1 MILSKLLGEDKAAI
15 LAENP
20 VAFVKAFDKEPWPY
34 QADILRDALARDEAG
49 KFRHRVAVISLP
61 RQNGKSQLSAWAALW
76 RFYTQPNQEIITVA
90 NDIEQG
96 RVILNDA
103 RRIIRNSAILYDLL
117 DSQGVSSGLSRTEI
131 RLKNGNRWQ
140 VKSAESVSSRGLRPS
155 IICYD
160 ELGWAQDRDLFDTLS
175 AGQAAQDNPLII
187 VTSTVGP
194 IQAGILWELFELA
207 RAGDSTVKLIYHQD
221 NLSPRITDEYLE
233 RERALLPPAI
243 YAREHENRWGAGSDA
258 FCTLADWE
266 KAIET
271 GSPLRTHDIGPC
283 AAFLDLGWVHDETAL
298 AVGRKIDG
306 KAAILAL
313 ETWQGSQS
321 RPVDFADVEAR
332 IRELA
337 ENLNIRRLTIESPQ
351 GIGMAQRLD
360 IPRLAV
366 EILHP
371 TAISNR
377 ENWGALYKAMKA
389 GDVNLPNDAKL
400 RRQLLTLTIESK
412 ATGWRVV
419 DEPSV
424 HNDRAV
430 AIAGA
435 VNMLSKSTYQ
445 PLPSQ
450 PTRPSK
456 WLTDDSATVRGWR
469 KF

>member
-1 MILSKLLGEDKAAI
+1 MLSKSLGKERASLLAGDAV
-15 LAENP
+15 L
-20 VAFVKAFDKEPWPY
+20 FVKAFDKKPWPW
-34 QADILRDALARDEAG
+34 QAAILRDALKRDEG
-49 KFRHRVAVISLP
+49 GRFHNRVVVISLP

-76 RFYTQPNQEIITVA
+76 RFYTQPDQEIITVA

-103 RRIIRNSAILYDLL
+103 RRIIRSSAILYDLL
-117 DSQGVSSGLSRTEI
+117 DDYGLARTEI
-131 RLKNGNRWQ
+131 RLRNGNRWQ
-140 VKSAESVSSRGLRPS
+140 VKSADSVSSRGLRPS

-160 ELGWAQDRDLFDTLS
+160 ELGWAQDRELFDTLS
-175 AGQAAQDNPLII
+175 AGQAAQNNPLII

-194 IQAGILWELFELA
+194 VQAGILWELFELA

-221 NLSPRITDEYLE
+221 NLSPLITPEYLE
-233 RERALLPPAI
+233 RERALLPPSI

-258 FCTLADWE
+258 FCTLPDWE
-266 KAIET
+266 RAIGD
-271 GSPLRTHDIGPC
+271 GSPLRSHDTGPC
-283 AAFLDLGWVHDETAL
+283 MAFLDLGWVHDETAL

-321 RPVDFADVEAR
+321 KPVSFADVEAR
-332 IRELA
+332 IIDLA
-337 ENLNIRRLTIESPQ
+337 QSLNIRTLTIESPQ
-351 GIGMAQRLD
+351 GVGMAQRLD
-360 IPRLAV
+360 IPGMKT
-366 EILHP
+366 ETLHP
-371 TAISNR
+371 TATSNR
-377 ENWGALYKAMKA
+377 ENWGALYNALKA
-389 GDVNLPNDAKL
+389 GQVMLPDDARL

-430 AIAGA
+430 AVAGV
-435 VNMLSKSTYQ
+435 VNMMGKSTYH
-445 PLPSQ
+445 PLPNQPTQ
-450 PTRPSK
+450 PTR
-456 WLTDDSATVRGWR
+456 WQVGNERARDGWR